1 MESKRFTQ
9 FGTFSV
15 ILLSLFFIFSIIMGL
30 TVGSTDKSVKLIY
43 IVLSLIVFIS
53 LLFFY
58 KMVIEIDSTAISF
71 KMGIGIIGKSFYISE
86 IESCKPVKDSFLN
99 GWGIHK
105 IRNGWFYNVSG
116 FNAIEL
122 TFKNTG
128 KRIWIG
134 TNKPDEITEFIN
146 GLINKTHNTDSNY
159 TSLNK
164 SNSKYKNTYLFLVV
178 VLVIIALFTLY
189 QYQPE
194 KITLKE
200 NQFEISGEYGL
211 PVNYSDIVVFDTISQ
226 MPGIEMR
233 TNGFTLGKVSKGNFR
248 LTNIGSAILFINYNV
263 SPFVQVALK
272 NGQVIYFNLK
282 DRQSTIDIFDRIKSM
297 KKQKQPSK

>member
-15 ILLSLFFIFSIIMGL
+15 IVLSLFFIFSIVMGL
-30 TVGSTDKSVKLIY
+30 TVGSTDKLVMMIF
-43 IVLSLIVFIS
+43 IVLSLILFIS

-58 KMVIEIDSTAISF
+58 KMVIEIDSTNISF
-71 KMGIGIIGKSFYISE
+71 KMGIGIIGKSYNISE

-134 TNKPDEITEFIN
+134 TNKPDEITEMIN
-146 GLINKTHNTDSNY
+146 GLINKTQDQDSNY

-164 SNSKYKNTYLFLVV
+164 SNSKSKNTYIAVAIVLAIV
-178 VLVIIALFTLY
+178 VLFNLY
-189 QYQPE
+189 QYQSVR
-194 KITLKE
+194 ITLKE
-200 NQFEISGEYGL
+200 NQFEISGEYGFS
-211 PVNYSDIVVFDTISQ
+211 VNYSDIVVFDTISQ

-233 TNGFTLGKVSKGNFR
+233 TNGFALGKVCKGNFR
-248 LTNIGSAILFINYNV
+248 LTNTGV
-263 SPFVQVALK
+263 PFCL
-272 NGQVIYFNLK
+272 
-282 DRQSTIDIFDRIKSM
+282 
-297 KKQKQPSK
+297 

>member
-15 ILLSLFFIFSIIMGL
+15 IVLSLFFIFSIVMGL
-30 TVGSTDKSVKLIY
+30 TVGSTDKLVMMIF
-43 IVLSLIVFIS
+43 IVLSLILFIS

-58 KMVIEIDSTAISF
+58 KMVIEIDSTNISF
-71 KMGIGIIGKSFYISE
+71 KMGIGIIGKSYNISE

-134 TNKPDEITEFIN
+134 TNKPDEITEMIN
-146 GLINKTHNTDSNY
+146 GLINKTQDQDSNY

-164 SNSKYKNTYLFLVV
+164 SNSKSKNTYIAVAIVLAIV
-178 VLVIIALFTLY
+178 VLFNLY
-189 QYQPE
+189 QYQSVR
-194 KITLKE
+194 ITLKE
-200 NQFEISGEYGL
+200 NQFEISGEYGFS
-211 PVNYSDIVVFDTISQ
+211 VNYSYIVVFDTISQ

-233 TNGFTLGKVSKGNFR
+233 TNGFALGKVCKGNFR
-248 LTNIGSAILFINYNV
+248 LTNTGV
-263 SPFVQVALK
+263 PFCL
-272 NGQVIYFNLK
+272 
-282 DRQSTIDIFDRIKSM
+282 
-297 KKQKQPSK
+297 